1 MMNSREI
8 LEFITDNEKVTLS
21 KLSQLMGIKRAQPL
35 YDIRDGKIKAISA
48 NYADKILSV
57 FPEYSRVW
65 LITGEGQPFS
75 KNENEE
81 NIGESI
87 IMAASERFLEVMEC
101 LKISPYLLEK
111 DCGVKNAQ
119 AKISHCKKGVTKAI
133 SGDII
138 VQLCEAYPQ
147 VNANYILTG
156 KGPMFIEDE
165 DSGLSQ
171 QDTDSVSLSYDELSR
186 LYETTVSRYE
196 RLFGKLKKQFNELEQ
211 TIAKARDE
219 LEQALLDVKN
229 VLEEK
234 KTA

>member
-75 KNENEE
+75 ENENEE

-87 IMAASERFLEVMEC
+87 IVAASERFLEVMEC

-119 AKISHCKKGVTKAI
+119 AKISHYKKGVTKAI

-138 VQLCEAYPQ
+138 AQLCEAYP
-147 VNANYILTG
+147 
-156 KGPMFIEDE
+156 P
-165 DSGLSQ
+165 SQ
-171 QDTDSVSLSYDELSR
+171 RQLHPHRQRTYVHR
-186 LYETTVSRYE
+186 R
-196 RLFGKLKKQFNELEQ
+196 
-211 TIAKARDE
+211 
-219 LEQALLDVKN
+219 
-229 VLEEK
+229 
-234 KTA
+234 

>member
-65 LITGEGQPFS
+65 LITGEGRPFL

-119 AKISHCKKGVTKAI
+119 AKISHYKKGVTKAI

-138 VQLCEAYPQ
+138 VQLCEAFPMLN
-147 VNANYILTG
+147 VKWLCSG
-156 KGPMFIEDE
+156 KGNMID
-165 DSGLSQ
+165 
-171 QDTDSVSLSYDELSR
+171 DTWK
-186 LYETTVSRYE
+186 YEEQIS
-196 RLFGKLKKQFNELEQ
+196 KIKK
-211 TIAKARDE
+211 I
-219 LEQALLDVKN
+219 LL
-229 VLEEK
+229 
-234 KTA
+234 